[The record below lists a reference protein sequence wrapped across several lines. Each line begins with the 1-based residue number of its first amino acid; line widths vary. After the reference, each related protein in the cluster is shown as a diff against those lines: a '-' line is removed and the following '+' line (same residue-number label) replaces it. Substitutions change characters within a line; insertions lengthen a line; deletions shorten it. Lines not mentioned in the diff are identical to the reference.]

1 VDAYTTITCRQ
12 KIKYNKMAEEKIF
25 ADGFIFKK
33 DGQTPD
39 FVIGKIS
46 VKVEEATEFLKKHAS
61 NGWVN
66 MDVKLSQGGKH
77 YMELNTWKPKNDA
90 GNVAISSDSA
100 DDMPF

>member
-1 VDAYTTITCRQ
+1 VDAHTTITCGQ

-33 DGQTPD
+33 NPESPD
-39 FVIGKIS
+39 FVIGGIS
-46 VKVEEATEFLKKHAS
+46 VKVDDAISFLKQHES

-77 YMELNTWKPKNDA
+77 YIELNTWKPKSTQNNV
-90 GNVAISSDSA
+90 GNVAKEEEDL
-100 DDMPF
+100 PF